1 MKKVGLITY
10 YGDNYGGVLQAY
22 ALQQIVNTNGFKCD
36 LISNE
41 FLSRKSG
48 LKKMKGKLANLTAA
62 IRNPFDYLAKR
73 RTYHQY
79 AAQNV
84 SKAKKFAAFRR
95 EKLCI
100 HETGYTSYGEYLKN
114 PPQYD
119 VYLCGS
125 DQIWNPNLYCDNG
138 FYFAGFAP
146 EDALKISYASSMGVS
161 TVNKAQA
168 SFMTPLLN
176 RLDVISTREQKG
188 ADIIKTISKKT
199 VRVVL
204 DPTLLLDS
212 EEWSKVAAPC
222 MIEEP
227 YVFCY
232 LFGEREYI
240 ARIKKQ
246 VREMTGMKVVSI
258 PFVPRELSSED
269 EKFFDAG
276 PAEFISLIKNAS
288 LVLTDSFHAT
298 AFSIN
303 LKTPF
308 ISLCR
313 FNKSDKKGMNDRL
326 VTILNMVGLSERLV
340 DVDDSITADFL
351 YDIDFEK
358 AHEFLNQKR
367 QADRQFLK
375 EALNYDKER
384 GSYGDL

>member
-22 ALQQIVNTNGFKCD
+22 ALQQTVMASGFACE

-41 FLSRKSG
+41 FLCRKSG
-48 LKKMKGKLANLTAA
+48 LKRLQCKLANLTSA
-62 IRNPFDYLAKR
+62 IKNPVDYLAKR
-73 RTYHQY
+73 KIYHQY
-79 AAQNV
+79 AAQNA
-84 SKAKKFAAFRR
+84 SKVEKFETFRR

-100 HETGYTSYGEYLKN
+100 HKTGYTCYDEYLKN

-146 EDALKISYASSMGVS
+146 EDSLKISYASSVGVS
-161 TVNKAQA
+161 IVTKKQA
-168 SFMTPLLN
+168 SFMAPLLN
-176 RLDVISTREQKG
+176 RFDVISTREQKG
-188 ADIIKTISKKT
+188 ADIINDISEKKAT
-199 VRVVL
+199 VVL
-204 DPTLLLDS
+204 DPTLLLEGDS
-212 EEWSKVAAPC
+212 WSKVASNRI
-222 MIEEP
+222 IEDS

-240 ARIKKQ
+240 AAVKKK
-246 VREMTGMKVVSI
+246 VKELTGMRVVCV
-258 PFVPRELSSED
+258 PFVPRELSSDD
-269 EKFFDAG
+269 EKIFDAG

-303 LKTPF
+303 LKVPF

-313 FNKSDKKGMNDRL
+313 FEQHDRKSMNDRL
-326 VTILNMVGLSERLV
+326 TTILDMVGLSDRLL
-340 DVDDSITADFL
+340 DEKDSITADFL
-351 YDIDFEK
+351 YDVDFEK
-358 AHEFLNQKR
+358 AHELLDQKR
-367 QADRQFLK
+367 QADRKFLID
-375 EALNYDKER
+375 ALNYDKKR
-384 GSYGDL
+384 GSYADL

>member
-22 ALQQIVNTNGFKCD
+22 ALQKLVSANHFDCE
-36 LISNE
+36 LISND
-41 FLSRKSG
+41 FLYYGNK
-48 LKKMKGKLANLTAA
+48 LKKLKAKLNNLIAAMKKPSN
-62 IRNPFDYLAKR
+62 YLAQR

-79 AAQNV
+79 AVQNALR
-84 SKAKKFAAFRR
+84 AKKFEAFRR
-95 EKLCI
+95 ENLCVYQ
-100 HETGYTSYGEYLKN
+100 TGYTSYDEYLRN

-146 EDALKISYASSMGVS
+146 EEALKISYASSIGVS
-161 TVNKAQA
+161 AVNKKQA
-168 SFMTPLLN
+168 AFMAPLLN
-176 RLDVISTREQKG
+176 RFDVISTREQGG
-188 ADIIKTISKKT
+188 ADIINAISEKTAT
-199 VRVVL
+199 VVL
-204 DPTLLLDS
+204 DPTLLLGEDD
-212 EEWSKVAAPC
+212 WSRVAAPR
-222 MIEEP
+222 MIDEP

-240 ARIKKQ
+240 ATVKQKVKKL
-246 VREMTGMKVVSI
+246 TGMKVVCI
-258 PFVPRELSSED
+258 PFVPRELSSDD
-269 EKFFDAG
+269 EKIFDAG

-298 AFSIN
+298 AFSLN

-313 FNKSDKKGMNDRL
+313 FEQKDKKSMNDRL
-326 VTILNMVGLSERLV
+326 VTLLNMVRLSDRLV
-340 DVDDSITADFL
+340 DANDIVSADFL

-358 AHEFLNQKR
+358 AHELLGQKR
-367 QADRQFLK
+367 QKDRQFLTD
-375 EALNYDKER
+375 ALHYEKAR
-384 GSYGDL
+384 GTYGSL

>member
-22 ALQQIVNTNGFKCD
+22 ALQQMVKANHLDCE

-41 FLSRKSG
+41 FLNRKTG
-48 LKKMKGKLANLTAA
+48 LKKMKEKMANLLCA
-62 IRNPFDYLAKR
+62 IKNPSDYLAKR
-73 RTYHQY
+73 RTYQQY
-79 AAQNV
+79 SSQTS
-84 SKAKKFAAFRR
+84 SKAKRFEDFRC
-95 EKLCI
+95 KNLCI
-100 HETGYTSYGEYLKN
+100 NKTGYTCYDDYVKN

-146 EDALKISYASSMGVS
+146 ENASKISYASSIGVS
-161 TVNKAQA
+161 TVNKKQA
-168 SFMTPLLN
+168 GFMTPLLN
-176 RLDVISTREQKG
+176 RFDVISTREQKG
-188 ADIIKTISKKT
+188 ADIINAISEKKAT
-199 VRVVL
+199 VVL
-204 DPTLLLDS
+204 DPTLLLDNDG
-212 EEWSKVAAPC
+212 WSQVAAPR
-222 MIEEP
+222 IFKEP

-240 ARIKKQ
+240 ATVKQ
-246 VREMTGMKVVSI
+246 KVKELTGMKVVCI
-258 PFVPRELSSED
+258 PFVPRELSSDD
-269 EKFFDAG
+269 EKIFDAG

-303 LKTPF
+303 MKTPF

-313 FNKSDKKGMNDRL
+313 FDKSDKKSMNDRL
-326 VTILNMVGLSERLV
+326 VTLLNMVDLSDRLI
-340 DVDDSITADFL
+340 DASDTFTADFL

-358 AHEFLNQKR
+358 AHILLNEKR
-367 QADRQFLK
+367 QADRKFLID
-375 EALNYDKER
+375 ALNYEK
-384 GSYGDL
+384 